1 MSEPAEGARLIPGKE
16 IAVSEKQFP
25 NSDRPSGTAL
35 LSSSH
40 ASTNPVSHWTL
51 EITIYI
57 NVINGVAIAVAIVV
71 VIVVVIITV

>member
-16 IAVSEKQFP
+16 IAVSEKKFP

-40 ASTNPVSHWTL
+40 TSTNPVSHWTL

-57 NVINGVAIAVAIVV
+57 NITIDVTIVV
-71 VIVVVIITV
+71 VIVAVIITV